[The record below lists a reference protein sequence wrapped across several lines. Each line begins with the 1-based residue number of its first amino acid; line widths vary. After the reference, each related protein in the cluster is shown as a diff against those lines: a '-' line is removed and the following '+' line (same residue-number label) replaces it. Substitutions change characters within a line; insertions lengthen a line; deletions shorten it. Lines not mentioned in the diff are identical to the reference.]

1 MVVVITYD
9 ENGGFWDH
17 VAPPKGDRF
26 GPGTRVP
33 TLIIS
38 PFARHGLVDHT
49 LYDTTSILRLITR
62 RFGLP
67 ELAGLKARD
76 AAMAE
81 GRRAETR
88 RSHAGAGSDGEV
100 KLFRCR
106 APSCNRNACLRMSW
120 PSPDLIGD

>member
-1 MVVVITYD
+1 MLVVITYD

-38 PFARHGLVDHT
+38 PFAKRGKVDHT

-67 ELAGLKARD
+67 ELAGLKTRD
-76 AAMAE
+76 DAMAKAGE
-81 GRRAETR
+81 PKLGDLTGALDLSGR
-88 RSHAGAGSDGEV
+88 
-100 KLFRCR
+100 
-106 APSCNRNACLRMSW
+106 
-120 PSPDLIGD
+120 